1 MAHTIPLKTPL
12 DDTGLLHRA
21 TPASPAV
28 PAPADASRYY
38 HPHFVD
44 ARPAPDGGSIAFRFR
59 AFSGFESQPEMPAAA
74 YDDPAMN
81 WELRDQ
87 LRDQY
92 TAARVLWSQ
101 SRLRR
106 QATPLLHKAAPLWSA
121 WTAARDE
128 LVATFGQFWSTGD
141 GHWRAQLMRL
151 TDAERAANEAADA
164 FDSVALQLAQAAADQ
179 VDVAGWDE
187 ALPLTKVA
195 GELGYDA
202 SDWKIH
208 HVDDYTHPLP
218 QYRIV
223 RDGVDR
229 WGRATPLAASA
240 TQLIEEQRER
250 LREVATLA
258 GDTDPARRALV

>member
-12 DDTGLLHRA
+12 DDTGLPHRD
-21 TPASPAV
+21 TLTSPAV
-28 PAPADASRYY
+28 TVPADASRYY
-38 HPHFVD
+38 HRHFVD
-44 ARPAPDGGSIAFRFR
+44 AGPAPDGGSIAFRFT
-59 AFSGFESQPEMPAAA
+59 AFTGYESQPEMPADV
-74 YDDPAMN
+74 YDDPAMT

-92 TAARVLWSQ
+92 TAARVLWSH

-106 QATPLLHKAAPLWSA
+106 QAAPLLHKAAPLWSA

-128 LVATFGQFWSTGD
+128 LVATFAEFWSTGD
-141 GHWRAQLMRL
+141 GLWRAQLLRL
-151 TDAERAANEAADA
+151 MDAERAAREAADA
-164 FDSVALQLAQAAADQ
+164 FDVVARDLAQAVADQ

-187 ALPLTKVA
+187 ALPLTTVA

-202 SDWKIH
+202 SDWTVH

-218 QYRIV
+218 QYRIA
-223 RDGVDR
+223 RDGVDHY
-229 WGRATPLAASA
+229 GRATPLTVSA

-250 LREVATLA
+250 LREVAALA
-258 GDTDPARRALV
+258 GDHDQAHRTLA

>member
-12 DDTGLLHRA
+12 DDTGLPHPDTLTGPPA
-21 TPASPAV
+21 TAPA
-28 PAPADASRYY
+28 ADASRYH

-44 ARPAPDGGSIAFRFR
+44 ARPTDSGTAYRFT
-59 AFSGFESQPEMPAAA
+59 AFSGYEAQPEMPAGA
-74 YDDPAMN
+74 YDDPAMT
-81 WELRDQ
+81 WE

-92 TAARVLWSQ
+92 TAARVLWSH

-106 QATPLLHKAAPLWSA
+106 QAAPLLHKAAPLWSA

-128 LVATFGQFWSTGD
+128 LVATFAQFWSTGD
-141 GHWRAQLMRL
+141 GLWRAQLLRL
-151 TDAERAANEAADA
+151 TDAERAAQEAAGA
-164 FDSVALQLAQAAADQ
+164 FDVVARELAQAVADQ
-179 VDVAGWDE
+179 VDVAGWDD
-187 ALPLTKVA
+187 ALPLTTVA

-202 SDWKIH
+202 SDWTVH

-223 RDGVDR
+223 RDGVDHY
-229 WGRATPLAASA
+229 GRATPLTVSA

-250 LREVATLA
+250 LREVAALA
-258 GDTDPARRALV
+258 GDHDQVHRTLV